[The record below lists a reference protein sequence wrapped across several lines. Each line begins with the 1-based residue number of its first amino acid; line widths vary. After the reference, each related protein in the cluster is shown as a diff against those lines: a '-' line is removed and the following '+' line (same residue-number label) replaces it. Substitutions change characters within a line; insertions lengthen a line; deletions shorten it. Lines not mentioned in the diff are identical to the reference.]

1 MKRQENRIAFQ
12 GGAYS
17 LGYYGSGA
25 GDFGGNQCAGRF
37 PAFVSY
43 EI

>member
-1 MKRQENRIAFQ
+1 MKKTRKTGSHSREALIP
-12 GGAYS
+12 
-17 LGYYGSGA
+17 GYYGSGA

>member
-12 GGAYS
+12 G
-17 LGYYGSGA
+17 